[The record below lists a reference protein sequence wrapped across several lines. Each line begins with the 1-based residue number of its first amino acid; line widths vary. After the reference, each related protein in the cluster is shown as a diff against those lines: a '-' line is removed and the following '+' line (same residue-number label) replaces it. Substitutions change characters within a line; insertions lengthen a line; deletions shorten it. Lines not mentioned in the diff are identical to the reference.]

1 MCIAIICFPVCDVI
15 NFEIS
20 LEIPIKLFSYATK
33 KSGQKFKYIKNESFW
48 NKTDLSSFLN
58 GFQLLETVLDQK
70 VSLKIKV
77 WPA

>member
-20 LEIPIKLFSYATK
+20 LEIPIKLFSYVTK
-33 KSGQKFKYIKNESFW
+33 KSDQKFKHIKNESFW

-58 GFQLLETVLDQK
+58 GFQLLETVLDLR
-70 VSLKIKV
+70 VSL
-77 WPA
+77 

>member
-20 LEIPIKLFSYATK
+20 FEIPIKLFSYVTK

-48 NKTDLSSFLN
+48 NKMDLSSFLN
-58 GFQLLETVLDQK
+58 GFQLLETVLDLR
-70 VSLKIKV
+70 VSL
-77 WPA
+77 